1 MQNDLSG
8 RLNETLKKLEEK
20 EEIIRQKTLENSEKA
35 SEIEFFKNELKIVSD
50 YIKEDNKKYKERV

>member
-8 RLNETLKKLEEK
+8 KLNETLKKLEEK

-35 SEIEFFKNELKIVSD
+35 SEIESFKKELKIVSD
-50 YIKEDNKKYKERV
+50 YIKEDNKKYKEKV